1 MRILKLLFPLL
12 FFASIAFAQDPT
24 GSLSIIGGSSVNFHV
39 NSLKKY
45 DEGVTL
51 ESWSRLRIRF
61 DDPGDVTLGWRL
73 NLKAETLSIISDSG
87 TDNLPLTALEIRAID
102 VTVLNGAYNGTAT
115 PSMIVLDGNYVEL
128 LSDSEKNNID
138 LIITISYDLGTNG
151 TNKLMGSA
159 PGYYYVDLRY
169 QLIQIN

>member
-39 NSLKKY
+39 NSLTKY

-51 ESWSRLRIRF
+51 EGWSRLRLRF
-61 DDPGDVTLGWRL
+61 DDPASLTLGWRL

-87 TDNLPLTALEIRAID
+87 TDNLPLTSLEIRAID
-102 VTVLNGAYNGTAT
+102 VTVLDGAYNGTAI
-115 PSMIVLDGNYVEL
+115 PSTVILDGNYVEL
-128 LSDSEKNNID
+128 LSDSERNNID
-138 LIITISYDLGTNG
+138 LIITIKISTDSN
-151 TNKLMGSA
+151 
-159 PGYYYVDLRY
+159 
-169 QLIQIN
+169 